1 MPTLLEIRNDP
12 NYINANAATKQAIF
26 DKYSAGDKDYTAA
39 NEATRNA
46 IQQRFG
52 LSLAEEPEP
61 EEEPG
66 FGKMMGSA
74 VKRGAMQTG
83 SLLADVL
90 PALAAKTVGADDY
103 AKRQM
108 EEAAATQQEIQ
119 EKYPARYPTLGDV
132 KGPSDYLPFAAET
145 AAEQIPN
152 LATALVPGIGGGML
166 AARGLAGAAAATA
179 TKAGQLG
186 GAYLGSF
193 ALNTPEVFQNIY
205 EETGQMAPGAS
216 VIAGSVMGALDSIFP
231 AYIMK
236 QFTPGMKMGV
246 VEKILEKS
254 GMNPGM
260 IRSALAGT
268 ATGVA
273 TEGPTEAGQEAISI
287 MAEKF
292 VGDNKDIWG
301 SKEFNRLV
309 ESGVRGAV
317 GGGGIS
323 GVTGAVSGIGA
334 KGREEERKAALE
346 RIDALQN
353 EIQTSHDQEAEKDP
367 ELYRKST
374 GRGVVLGEVEAQE
387 GITPEQQH
395 YFDQQHIDI
404 LQKALASGELLST
417 EEINKLN
424 VVKRREDEYYA
435 TQATPDIASAT
446 EEVIPKPLE
455 VVEGQE
461 QRRPEFALQPSDVP
475 QQTIPPGA
483 EQGAPPIVN
492 KAQAGLFED
501 QKGLTSFEQGY
512 TPPQSIYTPPQTPAP
527 GPIQVPGQETPTELT
542 PEQQKFF
549 TGESL
554 AGQKGVE
561 KEQQQ
566 QKLVR
571 LQELYDD
578 KQRGVLPS
586 QQDLQDFKA
595 LTAELP
601 DFKPAF
607 VIDPSTTANLG
618 INKNAVIV
626 KGENSIIGEDISDP
640 VAAKRVAAKLQK
652 HAINPRVAPEVK
664 SNITEFLKR
673 PEFQETPSDTVQAS
687 AEPVVGPTDGG
698 VPVPT
703 ESVIPT
709 PTSAE
714 ATDTRGVVSGAGYA
728 GIPPVGKVTKPSALK
743 KATKP
748 KAKPAPKAE
757 EKLLTEDEQY
767 ERDERIKAAKEKALG
782 GVPLKKV
789 SADSEQDIK
798 DADNNSLLL
807 RNAPEGTQGIQAVDV
822 KKAVDA
828 ISAKWANAPDISV
841 VQSVS
846 DLPTNIQEQIT
857 RDKANPK
864 GIFDSKTDTVYL
876 IADNITGA
884 RDAAITVSH
893 EALGHY
899 GLRSVLGGDYAKTM
913 NRIYDQ
919 NPTVQ
924 RAANA
929 KIKQGLDKATAVE
942 EALADMQGDRAVQS
956 VWQQLKNVV
965 RQFLQR
971 LGVTSPTDK
980 EVNELLGRAKDFVVK
995 GGQKA
1000 AGETGAKTA
1009 YSQKDLDEEIPY
1021 DEKPE
1026 VNMEIP
1032 KSNKPIEDRI
1042 FDIPNMPEG
1051 IKSAL
1056 FNTVVTAKD
1065 WVTRT
1070 AYASAFG
1077 HDLAD
1082 MIGDI
1087 IPSAKDYFKMLEAK
1101 EASRISHEAKIDAIT
1116 TRAYQVKDLDK
1127 LNSFLKESTRKQKWG
1142 FVDPEWTGAA
1152 VVDPDM
1158 EAKFN
1163 ELTPEAQQVAK
1174 DIFKYGS
1181 ESRKEMQRLVA
1192 EEIEVGFKQE
1202 LEGASPKEAKAIKE
1216 RQANITMYADLMSE
1230 MKGPY
1235 SPLARFGNFVTVA
1248 KSKEYVDNERN
1259 ENFEWLRNHRGDA
1272 EHYAVE
1278 FSDSLGSAKY
1288 RARSMEKELN
1298 KKYPNAGWSTTASAK
1313 ETQATGVTEAPWS
1326 AFRRLK
1332 TMVREEESM
1341 GGKYALDPKDASK
1354 ARKHIDQLLT
1364 DLYLTTLA
1372 ETSARKHNLK
1382 RENVEGASEDMIR
1395 AFVSKGKADA
1405 HFIAA
1410 LQNNGKITDVIEEM
1424 RGQAKKEDGSRDA
1437 KIRALNE
1444 ILIRHSL
1451 GMQYIETPIQDKLMQ
1466 FNSIWT
1472 LLTKPAYYFQNLT
1485 QPWMMSVPVMG
1496 RHKGVGEMKAVA
1508 ELTKTYGQLAPAF
1521 GKEGFLKGFT
1531 SGKFDIDSLPIT
1543 EEEKAMLKRL
1553 KDQGILD
1560 VGISRDL
1567 GYWESRG
1574 GLTGPVIEAMHKM
1587 NTLVRQVETIN
1598 RVTTALASYR
1608 LVGGGPKGEAEASY
1622 IINTTHGNYSASN
1635 TPRLWSMVPKGAGN
1649 LILQFR
1655 KFQFIQ
1661 ASLIIRLAATS
1672 MIGKNAV
1679 QKAAARRALAWTL
1692 AHYGVMT
1699 GVQGLPAMA
1708 IIGYLAAS
1716 ALGED
1721 DEPVDAERWF
1731 TKNVAGGDKELSN
1744 LLWRGAPSLV
1754 GLDLTGMLGAQN
1766 MLSILPYTDINLAE
1780 KGGYEAAA
1788 LGLMGS
1794 FLGGTV
1800 NNGIDGANLMMKG
1813 DYYKGLEK
1821 MLPSGFSKAAQSYRL
1836 SSEGY
1841 TNSKGDLLMG
1851 PEEFTGLIVLAQS
1864 LGLRT
1869 GKVAD
1874 IQKRTGQ
1881 VIEFDK
1887 YYKNRTSEITHRY
1900 TEAAK
1905 DGDSEEMYRLRD
1917 EFRALQD
1924 SKRRNGIK
1932 PQPITNLTQAVK
1944 EQRKRERG
1952 TVEGV
1957 QTTKATRRFVTEGAE
1972 D

>member
-1 MPTLLEIRNDP
+1 M
-12 NYINANAATKQAIF
+12 
-26 DKYSAGDKDYTAA
+26 SAPWERDWSNTAKEKA
-39 NEATRNA
+39 PWEQDWGVEST
-46 IQQRFG
+46 
-52 LSLAEEPEP
+52 PK
-61 EEEPG
+61 EEPG

-74 VKRGAMQTG
+74 VIRGAKQTG
-83 SLLADVL
+83 SLLGDVL

-119 EKYPARYPTLGDV
+119 EKYPAGYPTLGDV

-216 VIAGSVMGALDSIFP
+216 VIAGSVSAALDSIFP
-231 AYIMK
+231 AYILR

-260 IRSALAGT
+260 IRSALAGG

-287 MAEKF
+287 AAEKF

-334 KGREEERKAALE
+334 KGREERQREPEQEQVQQEQVGLPAEPEAGV
-346 RIDALQN
+346 A
-353 EIQTSHDQEAEKDP
+353 EIKQEEPA
-367 ELYRKST
+367 
-374 GRGVVLGEVEAQE
+374 VVEAQQE
-387 GITPEQQH
+387 VPPVAEVQQ
-395 YFDQQHIDI
+395 
-404 LQKALASGELLST
+404 AEPS
-417 EEINKLN
+417 
-424 VVKRREDEYYA
+424 V
-435 TQATPDIASAT
+435 SA
-446 EEVIPKPLE
+446 
-455 VVEGQE
+455 
-461 QRRPEFALQPSDVP
+461 
-475 QQTIPPGA
+475 
-483 EQGAPPIVN
+483 
-492 KAQAGLFED
+492 
-501 QKGLTSFEQGY
+501 
-512 TPPQSIYTPPQTPAP
+512 
-527 GPIQVPGQETPTELT
+527 LT
-542 PEQQKFF
+542 PEAD
-549 TGESL
+549 SL
-554 AGQKGVE
+554 LASVDAGGV
-561 KEQQQ
+561 
-566 QKLVR
+566 
-571 LQELYDD
+571 
-578 KQRGVLPS
+578 
-586 QQDLQDFKA
+586 
-595 LTAELP
+595 
-601 DFKPAF
+601 PAMMTKNLRKIAADNGIKITRKDTPNS
-607 VIDPSTTANLG
+607 VIDKLRAKAQEPS
-618 INKNAVIV
+618 IV
-626 KGENSIIGEDISDP
+626 
-640 VAAKRVAAKLQK
+640 
-652 HAINPRVAPEVK
+652 
-664 SNITEFLKR
+664 
-673 PEFQETPSDTVQAS
+673 QETPSDTVQAS
-687 AEPVVGPTDGG
+687 AEPIVGPTDGG
-698 VPVPT
+698 VPVSE

-709 PTSAE
+709 PSSVE
-714 ATDTRGVVSGAGYA
+714 APNIPGVVSGTGPARVSN
-728 GIPPVGKVTKPSALK
+728 VGKVTQPSALE
-743 KATKP
+743 T
-748 KAKPAPKAE
+748 APPQAE
-757 EKLLTEDEQY
+757 EKLLTESEQDA
-767 ERDERIKAAKEKALG
+767 RDERIAAAKEKALG
-782 GVPLKKV
+782 RATLKKV
-789 SADSEQDIK
+789 SAELEQDYK
-798 DADNNSLLL
+798 EAQDNVY

-822 KKAVDA
+822 KQAADTTA
-828 ISAKWANAPDISV
+828 AKWTNAPETNV
-841 VQSVS
+841 VQSIS
-846 DLPTNIQEQIT
+846 ELPAHLQEQIT

-864 GIFDSKTDTVYL
+864 GIFDPQTNTVHL
-876 IADNITGA
+876 VADNLTDA
-884 RDAAITVSH
+884 KDAAVTVAH

-899 GLRSVLGGDYAKTM
+899 GLRSILGGDYTKVM
-913 NRIYDQ
+913 SRIYDQ

-929 KIKQGLDKATAVE
+929 KIKQGLDRATAVE

-971 LGVTSPTDK
+971 IGVTNPTDK

-1042 FDIPNMPEG
+1042 FDTPNMPEG

-1056 FNTVVTAKD
+1056 FNTVVNVKD

-1087 IPSAKDYFKMLEAK
+1087 IPSAKKYFKMLEVK
-1101 EASRISHEAKIDAIT
+1101 EADRIRHEAEIDAIT
-1116 TRAYQVKDLDK
+1116 TRAYQVKDLAE
-1127 LNSFLKESTRKQKWG
+1127 LNSFLKESTRSQKWG
-1142 FVDPEWTGAA
+1142 FSSDRAAWLDVKESGLDPKMKAA
-1152 VVDPDM
+1152 F
-1158 EAKFN
+1158 EA
-1163 ELTPEAQQVAK
+1163 LTPDAQQVAI
-1174 DIFKYGS
+1174 DIFKYGR
-1181 ESRKEMQRLVA
+1181 ESRKEMQRLVT
-1192 EEIEVGFKQE
+1192 EEVEAGFKQE
-1202 LEGASPKEAKAIKE
+1202 LTGASPQEAKKIKA
-1216 RQANITMYADLMSE
+1216 RHKNITSMYSGLMNE
-1230 MKGPY
+1230 MQGPY
-1235 SPLARFGNFVTVA
+1235 TPLARFGNFVTVA
-1248 KSKEYVDNERN
+1248 KSDEYMEHERN
-1259 ENFEWLRNHRGDA
+1259 DSPEDAKWMQDNRGNG
-1272 EHYAVE
+1272 EHYIVE
-1278 FSDSLGSAKY
+1278 FSDSLGKAKY
-1288 RARSMEKELN
+1288 RAKVLERQ
-1298 KKYPNAGWSTTASAK
+1298 GWANTEASAK

-1332 TMVREEESM
+1332 TMVSQEASM

-1372 ETSARKHNLK
+1372 ETSARKHDLK

-1410 LQNNGKITDVIEEM
+1410 LQNNGKITDVIQEM
-1424 RGQAKKEDGSRDA
+1424 RGEAGKGGDSKAAQK
-1437 KIRALNE
+1437 RALNE

-1496 RHKGVGEMKAVA
+1496 RHEGVGEMKAVA

-1521 GKEGFLKGFT
+1521 GKEGFLKGFA

-1543 EEEKAMLKRL
+1543 REEKAMLKRL
-1553 KDQGILD
+1553 KEQGILD

-1574 GLTGPVIEAMHKM
+1574 GMTGPLVEAMHKM
-1587 NTLVRQVETIN
+1587 NTWVRQVETIN
-1598 RVTTALASYR
+1598 RVTTALTSYR
-1608 LVGGGPKGEAEASY
+1608 LAGGGQDGETEASY

-1672 MIGKNAV
+1672 MRGTAV
-1679 QKAAARRALAWTL
+1679 QKAANRRALAWTL

-1708 IIGYLAAS
+1708 LIGYLAAS

-1721 DEPVDAERWF
+1721 DEPVDTERWF

-1905 DGDSEEMYRLRD
+1905 DGDSEEMYGLRD

-1957 QTTKATRRFVTEGAE
+1957 QTTKDTRRFVTEGAE